1 MLTLPATTSGYIS
14 APRRGSV
21 QIDKD
26 YVTEEVMVAK
36 RKDWEVAILN
46 ISNLKIANI
55 LQSLLYF

>member
-46 ISNLKIANI
+46 ISNLK
-55 LQSLLYF
+55 

>member
-14 APRRGSV
+14 APESVSAPRRVSV

-26 YVTEEVMVAK
+26 YVTEEIMVAK

-46 ISNLKIANI
+46 ISNLK
-55 LQSLLYF
+55 